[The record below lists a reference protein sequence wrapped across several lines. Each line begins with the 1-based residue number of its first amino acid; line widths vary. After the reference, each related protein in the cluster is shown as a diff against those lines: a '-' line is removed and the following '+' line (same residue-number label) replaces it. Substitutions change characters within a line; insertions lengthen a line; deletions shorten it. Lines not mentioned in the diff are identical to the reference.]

1 MGVAIRDIVAD
12 YKTPV
17 TWDSLPGVAAIDAN
31 NALYQFLTII
41 RQPDGTP
48 LMDRQGRVTSHLSG
62 ILFRV
67 SNFMEKGIKPV
78 FVFDGKP
85 AALKQTTIDGR
96 RKIRDEAG
104 EKWKEAIE
112 RGDEAEAYKQA
123 RSSSRVD
130 TTIIETSKEL
140 LRFMGLPTIQ
150 APGEGEAQAAYMV
163 TKGEARYVVSQD
175 YDTLL
180 FGAPNLV
187 RNLTVSGK
195 RKIRGRQITV
205 NPERLILT
213 DVLEGLKLT
222 REQLIEIG
230 ILVGTDFNPG
240 VEGIGAKT
248 GLKIVQRGE
257 FMTKVHEK
265 LPDFDPA
272 PVMDLFLH
280 PDVTD
285 DYTLVWGHPD
295 ITGIKKML
303 CGEYDFSEETGGE
316 SHGEFLRQGRAED
329 TRELVLGFSPDYL
342 KKWGVF
348 PTRVSPV
355 MRSSEIS
362 PVRAPIFSWIRTCP
376 GKKPVKPPVSVRVEN
391 TPNFSPVS
399 QNTAGLHLTFRLV
412 QHFKSSSFLPHSLP
426 IGTCKPCQNTNMRLV
441 FSEDVPKK
449 GFW

>member
-1 MGVAIRDIVAD
+1 MGVALRDIIAD

-17 TWDSLPGVAAIDAN
+17 TWESLPGVAAIDAN

-48 LMDRQGRVTSHLSG
+48 LMDEQGRVTSHLSG

-85 AALKQTTIDGR
+85 TALKQDTIDGR

-104 EKWKEAIE
+104 EKWKEALE

-130 TTIIETSKEL
+130 TTIVETSKEL
-140 LRFMGLPTIQ
+140 LRLMGLPTVQ
-150 APGEGEAQAAYMV
+150 ASGEGEAQAAYMV
-163 TKGEARYVVSQD
+163 GKGEARYVVSQD

-205 NPERLILT
+205 NPEQIVLAGI
-213 DVLEGLKLT
+213 LEGLNLT
-222 REQLIEIG
+222 REQLIEIA
-230 ILVGTDFNPG
+230 ILVGTDFNTG
-240 VEGIGAKT
+240 IRGIGAKT

-257 FMTKVHEK
+257 FAATINEK
-265 LPDFDPA
+265 LPDFDPS

-280 PDVTD
+280 PEVTD
-285 DYTLVWGHPD
+285 EYALEWGHPD
-295 ITGIKKML
+295 ITGIKHML
-303 CGEYDFSEETGGE
+303 CGEYGFSEE
-316 SHGEFLRQGRAED
+316 
-329 TRELVLGFSPDYL
+329 
-342 KKWGVF
+342 
-348 PTRVSPV
+348 
-355 MRSSEIS
+355 
-362 PVRAPIFSWIRTCP
+362 
-376 GKKPVKPPVSVRVEN
+376 RVEKAME
-391 TPNFSPVS
+391 NFCAR
-399 QNTAGLHLTFRLV
+399 AGQRTLESWF
-412 QHFKSSSFLPHSLP
+412 
-426 IGTCKPCQNTNMRLV
+426 
-441 FSEDVPKK
+441 
-449 GFW
+449 